1 MTLHNL
7 HGVLRFENPELD
19 IPKRLWKL
27 RQSPESLITG
37 GVQVV
42 QSRENAVVLPAGTV
56 SWPRGLEHAPE
67 KAQEG
72 GCRPQAPSQ
81 QTAAPTP
88 RHTPRS
94 LPAPFTR
101 YSCTRTLSSAAI
113 NKVQDSK
120 NE

>member
-42 QSRENAVVLPAGTV
+42 QSKENAVVLPAGTV

-72 GCRPQAPSQ
+72 GCRP
-81 QTAAPTP
+81 PTP